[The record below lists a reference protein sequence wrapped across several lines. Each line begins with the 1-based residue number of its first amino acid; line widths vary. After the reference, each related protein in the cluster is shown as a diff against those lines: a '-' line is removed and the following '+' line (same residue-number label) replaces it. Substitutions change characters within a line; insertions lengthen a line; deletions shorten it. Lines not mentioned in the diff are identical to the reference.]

1 MKITKQRLR
10 EIIKEELSE
19 AKETTALD
27 DAASLLFNLIN
38 RLQHESGVG
47 RPVVVSS
54 RAGREDIDVLEE
66 LLKIQEF
73 IQEHRT
79 PALELPSLGYDA
91 KRQTFASPEQ
101 QRIAR
106 RRAGDK

>member
-1 MKITKQRLR
+1 MKITKQRLK
-10 EIIKEELSE
+10 EIIKEELNE

-54 RAGREDIDVLEE
+54 RAGEDIDVLEE

-79 PALELPSLGYDA
+79 PALELSGDPSQKEIDRLAYG
-91 KRQTFASPEQ
+91 
-101 QRIAR
+101 AR
-106 RRAGDK
+106 TGRWRGR

>member
-1 MKITKQRLR
+1 VKITKQRLK
-10 EIIKEELSE
+10 EIIKEELNE
-19 AKETTALD
+19 ADDRTALD

-54 RAGREDIDVLEE
+54 RAGEDIDVLEE

-79 PALELPSLGYDA
+79 PALKLSGDPSQKEIDRLAYG
-91 KRQTFASPEQ
+91 
-101 QRIAR
+101 AR
-106 RRAGDK
+106 TGRWRDR

>member
-10 EIIKEELSE
+10 EIIKEELNE
-19 AKETTALD
+19 ADDRTALD
-27 DAASLLFNLIN
+27 DAAGLLFNLIN

-54 RAGREDIDVLEE
+54 RAGEDIDVLEE

-79 PALELPSLGYDA
+79 PALELPGDPSQKEIDRLAYG
-91 KRQTFASPEQ
+91 
-101 QRIAR
+101 AR
-106 RRAGDK
+106 TGRWRDR

>member
-1 MKITKQRLR
+1 MKITKQRLK
-10 EIIKEELSE
+10 EIIKEELNE
-19 AKETTALD
+19 ADDRTALD

-54 RAGREDIDVLEE
+54 RAGEDIDVLEE

-91 KRQTFASPEQ
+91 KRQTFASRKQ
-101 QRIAR
+101 QRTAR

>member
-10 EIIKEELSE
+10 EIIKEELNE
-19 AKETTALD
+19 VKETTALD

-54 RAGREDIDVLEE
+54 RAGEDIDVLEE

-79 PALELPSLGYDA
+79 PALELSGDPSQKEIDRLAYG
-91 KRQTFASPEQ
+91 
-101 QRIAR
+101 AR
-106 RRAGDK
+106 TGRWRDR

>member
-1 MKITKQRLR
+1 MKITKQRLK
-10 EIIKEELSE
+10 EIITEELNE

-54 RAGREDIDVLEE
+54 RAGEDIDVLEE

-79 PALELPSLGYDA
+79 PALELSGDP
-91 KRQTFASPEQ
+91 SPEEIN
-101 QRIAR
+101 RLAYGAR
-106 RRAGDK
+106 TGRWRDR

>member
-10 EIIKEELSE
+10 EIIKEELNE
-19 AKETTALD
+19 ADDRTALD
-27 DAASLLFNLIN
+27 DAAGLLFNLIN

-54 RAGREDIDVLEE
+54 RAGEDIDVLEE

-79 PALELPSLGYDA
+79 PALELSGDPSQKEIDRLAYG
-91 KRQTFASPEQ
+91 
-101 QRIAR
+101 AR
-106 RRAGDK
+106 TGRWRR

>member
-1 MKITKQRLR
+1 MKITKQRLK
-10 EIIKEELSE
+10 EIIKEELSQ
-19 AKETTALD
+19 AGDRTALD
-27 DAASLLFNLIN
+27 DAAGLLYNLID

-54 RAGREDIDVLEE
+54 RAGEDIDVLEE

-91 KRQTFASPEQ
+91 DRGTFASPEQ

>member
-1 MKITKQRLR
+1 MKITKQRLK
-10 EIIKEELSE
+10 EIIKEELNE
-19 AKETTALD
+19 AKETTALH

-54 RAGREDIDVLEE
+54 RAGEDIDVLEE

-79 PALELPSLGYDA
+79 PALELTGDPSQKEIDRLAYG
-91 KRQTFASPEQ
+91 
-101 QRIAR
+101 AR
-106 RRAGDK
+106 TGRWKD

>member
-1 MKITKQRLR
+1 MKITKQRLK

-19 AKETTALD
+19 AKERTALD

-54 RAGREDIDVLEE
+54 RAGEDIDVLEE

-79 PALELPSLGYDA
+79 PALELHGDPSQEEINRLAYG
-91 KRQTFASPEQ
+91 
-101 QRIAR
+101 AR
-106 RRAGDK
+106 KGRWRGR

>member
-10 EIIKEELSE
+10 EIIKEELNE
-19 AKETTALD
+19 VKETTALD

-54 RAGREDIDVLEE
+54 RAGEDIDVLEE

-79 PALELPSLGYDA
+79 PALELSGDPSQKEIDRLAYG
-91 KRQTFASPEQ
+91 
-101 QRIAR
+101 AR
-106 RRAGDK
+106 TGRWRGR

>member
-1 MKITKQRLR
+1 MKITKQRLK
-10 EIIKEELSE
+10 EIIKEELNE
-19 AKETTALD
+19 ADDRTALD

-54 RAGREDIDVLEE
+54 RAGEDIDVLEE

-79 PALELPSLGYDA
+79 PALELSGDPSQKEIDRLAYG
-91 KRQTFASPEQ
+91 
-101 QRIAR
+101 AR
-106 RRAGDK
+106 TGRWRDR

>member
-10 EIIKEELSE
+10 EIIKEELNE
-19 AKETTALD
+19 ADDRTALD
-27 DAASLLFNLIN
+27 DAAGLLFNLIN

-54 RAGREDIDVLEE
+54 RAGEDIDVLEE

-79 PALELPSLGYDA
+79 PALELSGDPSQKEIDRLAYG
-91 KRQTFASPEQ
+91 
-101 QRIAR
+101 AR
-106 RRAGDK
+106 TGRWRDR

>member
-10 EIIKEELSE
+10 EIIKEELNE
-19 AKETTALD
+19 AKERTALD

-38 RLQHESGVG
+38 RLQHESAVG

-54 RAGREDIDVLEE
+54 RAGEDIDVLEE

-79 PALELPSLGYDA
+79 PALELSGDPSQKEIDRLAYG
-91 KRQTFASPEQ
+91 
-101 QRIAR
+101 AR
-106 RRAGDK
+106 TGRWRDR

>member
-1 MKITKQRLR
+1 MKITKQRLK
-10 EIIKEELSE
+10 EIIKEELNE
-19 AKETTALD
+19 ADDRTALD

-54 RAGREDIDVLEE
+54 RAGEDIDVLEE

-79 PALELPSLGYDA
+79 PALELSGDPSQKEIDRLAYG
-91 KRQTFASPEQ
+91 
-101 QRIAR
+101 AR
-106 RRAGDK
+106 TGRWRGR

>member
-1 MKITKQRLR
+1 MKITKQRLK
-10 EIIKEELSE
+10 EIIKEELNE
-19 AKETTALD
+19 ADDRTALD

-54 RAGREDIDVLEE
+54 RAGEDIDVLEE

-79 PALELPSLGYDA
+79 PALKLSGDPSQKEIDRLAYG
-91 KRQTFASPEQ
+91 
-101 QRIAR
+101 AR
-106 RRAGDK
+106 TGRWRDR

>member
-10 EIIKEELSE
+10 EIIKEELNE
-19 AKETTALD
+19 ADDRTALD
-27 DAASLLFNLIN
+27 DAASILFNLIN

-54 RAGREDIDVLEE
+54 RAGEDIDVLEE

-79 PALELPSLGYDA
+79 PALELSGDPSQKEIDRLAYG
-91 KRQTFASPEQ
+91 
-101 QRIAR
+101 AR
-106 RRAGDK
+106 TGRWRDR